1 MHDMHLYGLATFA
14 LKRGGKLYPITIPKE
29 LTRETG
35 IMNPSIYVY
44 KGRILMNIRHVNYT
58 LYHSEG
64 KKFPHQFG
72 PLAYIHPEN
81 DVTLTTYNIMCE
93 LDGNMNVISS
103 SRIDTSELDTPPTW
117 NFIGL
122 EDGRLFSWDDR
133 LFLCGV
139 RRDCYDDKGTGRMEM
154 QEIEYIDG
162 QWKEV
167 SRNPIPAPG
176 DNSTYC
182 EKNWVP
188 VLDMPYHF
196 VKWTNPT
203 EVVKFDIENG
213 TTETVVLDESKKV
226 PMYRDLRG
234 GTQVLRLNQ
243 NQRIAITHEVDLGR
257 DTFGRKDGH
266 YVHRAIIWDNDWTI
280 QHHTQEFHFMGT
292 QTDPVTG
299 NSFHIEFATG
309 MAFIDNRV
317 LISYGLQDNACFVL
331 ELPKE
336 VFTEFLMRG

>member
-14 LKRGGKLYPITIPKE
+14 LKRGGKLYPITLPKE

-93 LDGNMNVISS
+93 LDGHMNVISS
-103 SRIDTSELDTPPTW
+103 GRIDTSELDTPPTW

-203 EVVKFDIENG
+203 EVVKFDIEKK

-234 GTQVLRLNQ
+234 GTQVLRLNE